1 MVPVFRKFRDRWS
14 TLRDQVAASMGTSRV
29 VQIALAY
36 QRVRSEDMTPE
47 AAAELVRVAADGDSI
62 GLAEFAMNPENA
74 PRKGP

>member
-1 MVPVFRKFRDRWS
+1 
-14 TLRDQVAASMGTSRV
+14 MGTSRV